1 MGALCSCHD
10 CRGIL
15 ASIHASVA
23 RHTKEE
29 RVMFATA
36 LVPWIGPYAALLAW
50 LATHISAAG
59 EREMSVRCG
68 AHRTRL
74 AWQGKHDERT

>member
-1 MGALCSCHD
+1 
-10 CRGIL
+10 
-15 ASIHASVA
+15 
-23 RHTKEE
+23 
-29 RVMFATA
+29 MFATA